1 MAAIIEQLG
10 LDSTFFYQLAIFFVL
25 FAFLGRVYFA
35 PFLKLFQE
43 RHQRTVADREAAEA
57 MLAQANEKFAEY
69 QEKLADAR
77 LRARRELEE
86 ALSAGQREEH
96 EILARAR
103 DEAKRLTQ
111 GALQEVEAERTRLKA
126 ALDTDAEGLAK
137 SIVDHLMVKKG

>member
-10 LDSTFFYQLAIFFVL
+10 LDSTFFYQLVIFFVL

-57 MLAQANEKFAEY
+57 MLSQANQKFAEY
-69 QEKLADAR
+69 QEKLAEAR

-86 ALSAGQREEH
+86 ALSVGQREEH

-111 GALQEVEAERTRLKA
+111 ATLQEVETERTRLRA
-126 ALDTDAEGLAK
+126 ALDTDAESLAK
-137 SIVDHLMVKKG
+137 AIVDHLMVKKG

>member
-1 MAAIIEQLG
+1 LV
-10 LDSTFFYQLAIFFVL
+10 IFFVL

-57 MLAQANEKFAEY
+57 MLSQANQKFAEY
-69 QEKLADAR
+69 QEKLAEAR

-86 ALSAGQREEH
+86 ALSVGQREEH

-111 GALQEVEAERTRLKA
+111 ATLQEVETERTRLRA
-126 ALDTDAEGLAK
+126 ALDTDAESLAK
-137 SIVDHLMVKKG
+137 AIVDHLMVKKG